1 MIYLLTGS
9 DSFSKKSFLSNL
21 ISESKAKLVI
31 IPENHTISDALH
43 LTNSDLFGGSSIAV
57 SYNGIEL
64 IQNSEA
70 TAIASASSS
79 DKKIVC
85 IIDHIDKRKK
95 DHSTILKNSNFLVK
109 EFNLPSGRELLVW
122 VLNQSKKYNIE
133 FEKSCAEI
141 FLKLLTGQSQDGS
154 KNFRQETD
162 YDLYLI
168 DNELKKL
175 ASYAN
180 GRKITSEIIK
190 QVVSVSVQSDVF
202 EILNAV
208 SNKNIKSAIISLE
221 QFFKQGSE
229 DEKSKA
235 IHFSAVLSEQLR
247 NALLIQS
254 ALANKL
260 SEAQISSE
268 TGWKEGRVYMIKRL
282 AQKISRTQIQDCLSK
297 LEHLDVELKT
307 STAPPRIF
315 IDLILN
321 KLTV

>member
-1 MIYLLTGS
+1 
-9 DSFSKKSFLSNL
+9 
-21 ISESKAKLVI
+21 
-31 IPENHTISDALH
+31 
-43 LTNSDLFGGSSIAV
+43 
-57 SYNGIEL
+57 
-64 IQNSEA
+64 
-70 TAIASASSS
+70 
-79 DKKIVC
+79 
-85 IIDHIDKRKK
+85 
-95 DHSTILKNSNFLVK
+95 
-109 EFNLPSGRELLVW
+109 
-122 VLNQSKKYNIE
+122 
-133 FEKSCAEI
+133 
-141 FLKLLTGQSQDGS
+141 
-154 KNFRQETD
+154 
-162 YDLYLI
+162 
-168 DNELKKL
+168 
-175 ASYAN
+175 
-180 GRKITSEIIK
+180 
-190 QVVSVSVQSDVF
+190 VQSDVF